1 MCSVSPEIWEH
12 DNDKPMILVALI
24 ASVPMLLT
32 QAANAAMPQSRAN
45 AVPPVIL
52 AAGKV
57 MIEAPETVDP
67 GASIAVII
75 TGGTGGHIKLW
86 GPFTQSAKGGRI
98 HSVGDTGG
106 SAVLTAPATPGSY
119 ELRYVNA
126 AGAML
131 ERLSLDVAAVPI
143 TLSAPHGLGA
153 GIDTQVEWRGPA
165 NPGDTIQVYD
175 PANGAVV
182 SEAPAEGQPGAVNV
196 AVLRGPETLGNYQIR
211 YWSSTRQVPL
221 RSLTVAVQLGDAWL
235 RTPIEVFV
243 GEIFLAEWQGPND
256 ADHIYQIVDPA
267 TGTVVTSLTGS
278 GAGTARLEAPS
289 VPGAYRVQL
298 ANAQTGFVLADL
310 PLDVDAK

>member
-1 MCSVSPEIWEH
+1 MTM
-12 DNDKPMILVALI
+12 NKPMILVALI

-67 GASIAVII
+67 GASIAVTI
-75 TGGTGGHIKLW
+75 TGGTGGHIEVW

-98 HSVGDTGG
+98 DSVGDTGG

-131 ERLSLDVAAVPI
+131 ARLSLDVAAVPI

-153 GIDTQVEWRGPA
+153 GIDLISTDFVMAGYALGA
-165 NPGDTIQVYD
+165 NLNT
-175 PANGAVV
+175 AV
-182 SEAPAEGQPGAVNV
+182 
-196 AVLRGPETLGNYQIR
+196 
-211 YWSSTRQVPL
+211 
-221 RSLTVAVQLGDAWL
+221 
-235 RTPIEVFV
+235 
-243 GEIFLAEWQGPND
+243 
-256 ADHIYQIVDPA
+256 
-267 TGTVVTSLTGS
+267 
-278 GAGTARLEAPS
+278 
-289 VPGAYRVQL
+289 
-298 ANAQTGFVLADL
+298 
-310 PLDVDAK
+310 DVDL